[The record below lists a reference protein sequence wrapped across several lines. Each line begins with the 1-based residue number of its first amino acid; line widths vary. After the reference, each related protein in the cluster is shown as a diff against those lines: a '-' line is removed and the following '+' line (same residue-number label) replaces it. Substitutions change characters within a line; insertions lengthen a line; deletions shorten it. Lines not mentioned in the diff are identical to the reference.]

1 MLDRFNRKINYLRIS
16 VTDRCNLRCRYC
28 MPEEGIRLISHS
40 EILSFEEIRQVVEV
54 AVPLGIDKIRLTG
67 GEPLVRRD
75 IMQLVQMI
83 SSVEGVNDLGLTT
96 NAIMLQELAL
106 PLAQAGL
113 KRINISLDT
122 VDPEKYRYITRG
134 GDINKVFQGIKAAKE
149 AGLSPIKINCV
160 VNEKSDEPEAQKVK
174 EYCDNEGL
182 QSRFIHQMDLKSGS
196 FAVVEGGSG
205 GDCKTC
211 NRLRLT
217 SNGKMKPCL
226 FSDFEYDIRQMGIQ
240 QAIEAAL
247 GAKPEKGTINLHNC
261 FHNIGG

>member
-54 AVPLGIDKIRLTG
+54 VVPLGIDKIRLTG

-75 IMQLVQMI
+75 IVQLVQMI